1 MAGNMGDLFN
11 GEALIATGAEN
22 SAHEIQ
28 PEIDER
34 PTLPR
39 QKMDLQK
46 LKENMDSF
54 RTLSTQSVENAL
66 ASHAIKQERMGF
78 SGRTLFAGLLLT
90 MTLFL
95 GIANGYGAINSPMLT
110 WVTLTSAI
118 GILSELYRRYTV
130 IKIHTRSPLDL
141 LFDSNKPKDFVQPET
156 LTDASAASKGTSV
169 SVMNRFPSSSENAT
183 EDVAEVSDT
192 VSIS

>member
-1 MAGNMGDLFN
+1 MIFVRDYMEQLLSRNRKSAGGVLPGELKPAEKKSDLLAAPAKANSDKPAAKSPPKVKSFIDQYMAGNMGDLFN

-118 GILSELYRRYTV
+118 GILSELYRRYNG
-130 IKIHTRSPLDL
+130 D
-141 LFDSNKPKDFVQPET
+141 
-156 LTDASAASKGTSV
+156 
-169 SVMNRFPSSSENAT
+169 
-183 EDVAEVSDT
+183 
-192 VSIS
+192 

>member
-1 MAGNMGDLFN
+1 MTSHDDLSTT
-11 GEALIATGAEN
+11 ETLTEV
-22 SAHEIQ
+22 
-28 PEIDER
+28 DLR
-34 PTLPR
+34 PTQPR

-66 ASHAIKQERMGF
+66 ASHAINQERVGL
-78 SGRTLFAGLLLT
+78 SGRTLFAGLLLA

-110 WVTLTSAI
+110 WVTLTAAI
-118 GILSELYRRYTV
+118 AILSELYRRYTV

-141 LFDSNKPKDFVQPET
+141 LFDSHKPKEFVPSET
-156 LTDASAASKGTSV
+156 LTDASAALSV
-169 SVMNRFPSSSENAT
+169 PSTVDHLPTNFDTAT
-183 EDVAEVSDT
+183 EGVAAVSDT